1 MIRHITLIHFKDD
14 ATQEQKEAVLAAFRK
29 LPAHIPGIV
38 DFHTGLDLGLL
49 EGNAGIAVQ
58 ATFAN
63 TDDFLAY
70 STHQAHESVIFP
82 VCGHIM
88 AGYSTAQFEG

>member
-14 ATQEQKEAVLAAFRK
+14 ATQAQKEAVLAAFRK
-29 LPAHIPGIV
+29 LPEHIPGII

-58 ATFAN
+58 ATFASKE
-63 TDDFLAY
+63 DFLNY
-70 STHQAHESVIFP
+70 STHEAHETVIFP
-82 VCGHIM
+82 VCGQIM